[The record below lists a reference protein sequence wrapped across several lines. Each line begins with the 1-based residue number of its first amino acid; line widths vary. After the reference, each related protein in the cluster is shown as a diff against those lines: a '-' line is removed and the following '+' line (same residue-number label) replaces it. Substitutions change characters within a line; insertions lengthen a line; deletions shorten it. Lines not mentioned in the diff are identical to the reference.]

1 MGIQGLLK
9 GLQGYSEKSNVRRFS
24 NQSIAIDASSWLHK
38 SVYSISEKY
47 VESSERSRTE
57 LDASSVRVATQYMQK
72 RCQELFSSANIAKLY
87 LVFDGKRCPLK
98 AVTND
103 EREERRNKNLKEA
116 RHFRKQGR
124 RDKAEEKYRMCI
136 KIHAAFADAVADA
149 LQKIFARDNRLKCI
163 FSPYEADAQLARL
176 CVDKVADAIIT
187 EDSDVLVY
195 SASCHISIP
204 IIYKLDRQTGDCD
217 LLSMDWL
224 IFPTDRNRPAPSA
237 KKSGGALDSVLQS
250 LADRQRK
257 RPGLGARLFVQACVL
272 AGSDYS
278 PSKLNGI
285 GLVNA
290 FKLLRDN
297 AHRPCND
304 RFRYLLDGL
313 AKKYKGS
320 EDMKAYETLLAQ
332 SEAVFYHHPV
342 LNDKNKM
349 AFLTCLRSSTIN
361 ADGPYDYHPLL
372 DRFGE
377 DLWFLGHIDECR
389 GGIPN
394 LPDTPISHAT
404 RFPVKE
410 IVLKAS
416 TGMQESVED
425 MASKRRRVDDGAGAN
440 EALRLVQSVKNPYN
454 KSSRKPFENVSNKET
469 STNPFESF
477 SFGQAQTKKNDGY
490 SAYVRNRSDL
500 RFTKRKFNENGKP
513 VNPNYKV
520 NTRDIVKP
528 ALFRSSSKTAGVQ
541 VTHTSCNAKVNVDVP
556 QSTDIDLLVDE
567 TFSARA
573 TEAANIAEIGAENPP
588 FHESGGLWTEV
599 SSNVVTSSDSEGHCY
614 NPASET
620 LSESFSNIDDS
631 ARFGVEILDLCE
643 QDECIAPPLLFRSH
657 SLSSGVSDSFSQA
670 RRELTT
676 KVSHV
681 ENTSSHEVYCLPE
694 CDGVQSPYFVS
705 SSVNARR
712 VTLETPAPPLDEFEC
727 TGTYVNLALSSVKR
741 REKPSSPGDES
752 VLSEV
757 DEMVA
762 AAIPYQS
769 VLSRPRHSTCLDL
782 HGDDVAIE
790 TPSNSRS
797 FLRSGGTMLASTAT
811 PFQNNF
817 NPIQRHSSRPSS
829 RTGKQ
834 MKIYDALVQADLASS
849 MEKRLAKSFVQ
860 KKDSKNRIT
869 SYFGYQSVVA
879 ESMGDDGNFMGL

>member
-9 GLQGYSEKSNVRRFS
+9 GLQGYSEKSNIRRFS

-149 LQKIFARDNRLKCI
+149 LQKIYARDNRLKCI

-320 EDMKAYETLLAQ
+320 KDMQAYENLLAQ

-342 LNDKNKM
+342 LNDKNEM

-404 RFPVKE
+404 QFPVKE

-440 EALRLVQSVKNPYN
+440 EALLLVQSVKNPYN
-454 KSSRKPFENVSNKET
+454 KSSRKPFEDVSNKET

-541 VTHTSCNAKVNVDVP
+541 VTHTSCNAKANVDVP

-588 FHESGGLWTEV
+588 FHESSGLWTEV
-599 SSNVVTSSDSEGHCY
+599 SSNVVTSSDSEGIVTILQAKHFR
-614 NPASET
+614 NRFRI
-620 LSESFSNIDDS
+620 LMILRDS
-631 ARFGVEILDLCE
+631 G
-643 QDECIAPPLLFRSH
+643 
-657 SLSSGVSDSFSQA
+657 GVSDSFSHA
-670 RRELTT
+670 RRELTA

-712 VTLETPAPPLDEFEC
+712 VTLETPAPSLDEFEC

-797 FLRSGGTMLASTAT
+797 FLRSGGTILASTAT

-829 RTGKQ
+829 RTSKQ

-869 SYFGYQSVVA
+869 SYFGYPSVVA